1 MDGPKRADP
10 SLLQA
15 RVALKEVSQRV
26 PAHPR
31 PEHSPIG
38 VRSGPQCYLC
48 LPPLERAPLPWSC
61 CLASEVEAREFPVPE
76 VEAQG
81 FSGPPVR
88 LVGQRQHCEDQVVAA
103 VLWHEL
109 LLLSLRHWA

>member
-1 MDGPKRADP
+1 MERPKRADP

-15 RVALKEVSQRV
+15 RVALKEIQQA
-26 PAHPR
+26 PARPH

-38 VRSGPQCYLC
+38 VRSGTQCYLC

>member
-1 MDGPKRADP
+1 MERPKRADP

-15 RVALKEVSQRV
+15 RVALKWVSQRV
-26 PAHPR
+26 PARPR

-38 VRSGPQCYLC
+38 VRSGPQCYPY
-48 LPPLERAPLPWSC
+48 LPPLGRAPLPWSWQ
-61 CLASEVEAREFPVPE
+61 ASEVEAREFPVPE

-88 LVGQRQHCEDQVVAA
+88 LVGQRQHCEDQVVAV

>member
-15 RVALKEVSQRV
+15 RVALKWVSQRV

-38 VRSGPQCYLC
+38 VRSGTQCYLC
-48 LPPLERAPLPWSC
+48 LPPLERAPLPWGCS
-61 CLASEVEAREFPVPE
+61 LASEVEDREFPVQE

-81 FSGPPVR
+81 FSGQPVR
-88 LVGQRQHCEDQVVAA
+88 LVGLRQHCEDQVVAVA
-103 VLWHEL
+103 L
-109 LLLSLRHWA
+109 

>member
-1 MDGPKRADP
+1 MERPKRADP

-15 RVALKEVSQRV
+15 RVALKEVQQV

-31 PEHSPIG
+31 PEHSPMG

-88 LVGQRQHCEDQVVAA
+88 LVGLRQHCEDQVVAV